1 MHGLRLD
8 LTFELLASGDS
19 NVSSKRESFLLDDTD
34 ICRLSTG
41 ITVHARNTN
50 KVVLPNWAFAV
61 ERSGSPGAPP
71 GTSGRHRELR

>member
-19 NVSSKRESFLLDDTD
+19 NVSSKGESFLRDDTD

-50 KVVLPNWAFAV
+50 KVVLPNWVFAV
-61 ERSGSPGAPP
+61 ERSGSPGGSA
-71 GTSGRHRELR
+71 GDFGEA